1 MIRTLQ
7 LYIYNTSTEVYD
19 RVELF
24 DDEEISITDS
34 IKNSKD
40 ISKVFT
46 TFSKQFTVPASKS
59 NNKLFKHYYNFD
71 ILNGFDAR
79 KKVDARIELNHIPY
93 KKGKIK
99 LEGVDLKNNKPYAY
113 RVTFFGSVVDLKD
126 IVGEDKLPQLTD
138 FQNVSKPYDIDSI
151 ISDLGQLNNDGIDLA
166 LITAGQRLYF
176 DTGNSSKG
184 SGNIYYDGTTA
195 QGLKPQQLKYGIK
208 LQKIV
213 DAIESHYTGITFAD
227 NTFFSPSQSND
238 LNDLYMWLHRK
249 NDTIEITSGS
259 QEVIDGF
266 NPSENI
272 NSKVLK
278 VQSDTAGVLIDE
290 STRTA
295 DVLTFETVVSSD
307 TFNYD
312 IVIYRDS
319 GSGYVSFQEFTKV
332 VGNKIMTINDPLVDG
347 YKYKAY
353 IKTYESNASFTT
365 LTWKCTYS
373 GATSGTDSFS
383 VSNTTFDKHF
393 TFGID
398 KNMPEMKVIDFLSG
412 LFKMFNLV
420 AYVDDDGKI
429 VTKTLDEYYREG
441 VEYDISQYVDVD
453 SAQVDAAL
461 PFSEIFFK
469 YQDTN
474 TILAEQHLQE
484 ISNVEWG
491 GVEYSN
497 DESNLSGEIY
507 KVEPPFNHSKF
518 ERLIDGSNTLN
529 VTGVQVGYYVTD
541 NEEAYLGQPLIY
553 YIVPQDSG
561 VRISY
566 TRGDSL
572 VNSPAL
578 TGTINMPSNSKT
590 FDANISEENIHFNAE
605 LNEFTGTAFTDTLFE
620 RYYKKYIQNIFNTRN
635 RLLKI
640 TAQLPVGITQKLTLA
655 DTLVINNRKFYIN
668 SMNINLSTGKAQLE
682 LINRYDVNAI
692 WEQVEDLWSNVNT
705 NWISV

>member
-7 LYIYNTSTEVYD
+7 LYIYNLDTEVYD

-24 DDEEISITDS
+24 DDEQISITDS

-40 ISKVFT
+40 IAKVFT

-126 IVGEDKLPQLTD
+126 LVGEDKLPQLD
-138 FQNVSKPYDIDSI
+138 NFQGVQKPYDIDSL
-151 ISDLGQLNNDGIDLA
+151 ISDLGQLNNDGIDLC
-166 LITAGQRLYF
+166 LITAGQRLYY
-176 DTGNSSKG
+176 DTVNNSQG

-213 DAIESHYTGITFAD
+213 DAIADHYSLTFP
-227 NTFFSPSQSND
+227 NGTFFSPSESND
-238 LNDLYMWLHRK
+238 LSDLYMWLHRK
-249 NDTIEITSGS
+249 NDTIQITSGS
-259 QEVIDGF
+259 EEVIDGF

-272 NSKVLK
+272 NSLVIKI
-278 VQSDTAGVLIDE
+278 QSDTAGVLIDE

-295 DVLTFETVVSSD
+295 DVLTFETIVGSNN
-307 TFNYD
+307 FKYD

-319 GSGYVSFQEFTKV
+319 GSGYVSFQEFSQV
-332 VGNKIMTINDPLVDG
+332 VGDKIMTINDPLVDG

-365 LTWKCTYS
+365 ITWKCTYS

-383 VSNTTFDKHF
+383 VSNTAFDKHF
-393 TFGID
+393 YFGID

-420 AYVDDDGKI
+420 AYTNDSGHI
-429 VTKTLDEYYREG
+429 ITKTLDEFYREG
-441 VEYDISQYVDVD
+441 IEYDISQYVDIS
-453 SAQVDAAL
+453 SAKVDAAL

-469 YQDTN
+469 YKDTK

-518 ERLIDGSNTLN
+518 ERLIDGSNALN
-529 VTGVQVGYYVTD
+529 VTNVQVGYYVTD
-541 NEEAYLGQPLIY
+541 NEESYLGDPLIY
-553 YIVPQDSG
+553 YIVPQNSG

-566 TRGDSL
+566 TRGGSL

-590 FDANISEENIHFNAE
+590 FDAAISEENIHFNTE
-605 LNEFTGTAFTDTLFE
+605 INEFTGTLDFEGTLFK
-620 RYYKKYIQNIFNTRN
+620 RYYEKYIQNIFNTRN

-640 TAQLPVGITQKLTLA
+640 TAQLPIGITQKLTLA
-655 DTLVINNRKFYIN
+655 DTLIINGRKFYIN
-668 SMNINLSTGKAQLE
+668 SMNINLNTGNTQLE
-682 LINRYDVNAI
+682 LINKYDVNAI
-692 WEQVEDLWSNVNT
+692 WEQIEDLWSNVNT
-705 NWISV
+705 NWSVI